1 MNKQKKYARRG
12 DVVLNEKTEEKF
24 VWDGNQLC
32 DEIPEEFRLYE
43 EPEYFDKYYW
53 TDIIDSPI
61 DIHLT
66 VTSQMR
72 KSLKYAKVLECNY
85 VYTEFKDCRGN
96 AHVLIVAEDPEKKLS
111 QKDLMKQAQSKLSSD
126 VVKVDLNH
134 GNYDNI
140 YHNTLFLA

>member
-1 MNKQKKYARRG
+1 MKK
-12 DVVLNEKTEEKF
+12 
-24 VWDGNQLC
+24 
-32 DEIPEEFRLYE
+32 
-43 EPEYFDKYYW
+43 
-53 TDIIDSPI
+53 
-61 DIHLT
+61 
-66 VTSQMR
+66 
-72 KSLKYAKVLECNY
+72 LKKNSFGMAINY

-140 YHNTLFLA
+140 YPFGDGNTLFLA